1 MITKGLLLKL
11 YDAASMQRW
20 NDRLRPVALVEL
32 DKQAHKFI
40 TAVHFAKFER
50 TRQSVNMLAL
60 VEGAFFEMLQ
70 RTVLTDIKPP
80 VFHRIRE
87 DRDRY
92 RRLNEWIY
100 GQLEKYLVPLG
111 EDMAGRFRAYF
122 TLGEETIERRILAAA
137 HLFATRWEFGLI
149 ERLDIGYFD
158 VEDIR
163 RSLDERL
170 AAYGDLAGMEEISRH
185 GGNNNSRH
193 FLDLCG
199 QLRFQYRW
207 SNLHMMPRV
216 SVLGHMLLVA
226 LVSYLNSRE
235 MTACP
240 KRLLNNFLT
249 GLYHDL
255 PEVLTRD
262 IISPVKRSVEGLADL
277 IKEYEK
283 EQMDREVYSLLPDAW
298 RTEFRRYTEDEFS
311 DTVLVDGKFVATT
324 PEEISARYNDDRFD
338 PRDGSL
344 VKAADELC
352 AFIEASTAIKNGSHA
367 DDFYKVKVLLREKY
381 GARTIAGIN
390 FGRIYADF
398 E

>member
-40 TAVHFAKFER
+40 AAAAFAKFEQ
-50 TRQSVNMLAL
+50 TRRPVNLL
-60 VEGAFFEMLQ
+60 TVVEGAFFEMLQ
-70 RTVLTDIKPP
+70 RVVLTDIKPP

-87 DRDRY
+87 DRERY

-111 EDMAGRFRAYF
+111 DDIAERFRAYF
-122 TLGEETIERRILAAA
+122 ADPQETVERRILSAA

-170 AAYGDLAGMEEISRH
+170 AAYGDLAGMEEIGRH
-185 GGNNNSRH
+185 GGNNHSRH

-226 LVSYLNSRE
+226 LVSYLHSRE
-235 MTACP
+235 IGACP
-240 KRLLNNFLT
+240 RRLLNNFLT

-262 IISPVKRSVEGLADL
+262 IISPVKRSVEGLPDL

-283 EQMDREVYSLLPDAW
+283 EQMEREVYSLLPDGW
-298 RTEFRRYTEDEFS
+298 RDEFRRFTEDEFS
-311 DTVLVDGKFVATT
+311 DTVFVNGKFIATT
-324 PEEISARYNDDRFD
+324 PEEISEKYNDDRFD
-338 PRDGSL
+338 PRDGTL

-381 GARTIAGIN
+381 GTRTIAGIN
-390 FGRIYADF
+390 LGRLYADF